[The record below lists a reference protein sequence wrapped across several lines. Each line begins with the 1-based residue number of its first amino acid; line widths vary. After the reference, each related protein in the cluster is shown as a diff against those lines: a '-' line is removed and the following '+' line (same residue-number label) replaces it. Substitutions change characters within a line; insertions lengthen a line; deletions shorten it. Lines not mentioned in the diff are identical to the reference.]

1 MWVWLFRFGYG
12 YVDDSIWEC
21 SCFDLFRFGCGDVVV
36 MIFSDGF
43 MVDSGCWM
51 VDEFVVLGL
60 WWMVDEFVADF
71 IDV

>member
-1 MWVWLFRFGYG
+1 MW
-12 YVDDSIWEC
+12 
-21 SCFDLFRFGCGDVVV
+21 LFRFGCGDVVV

>member
-1 MWVWLFRFGYG
+1 M
-12 YVDDSIWEC
+12 DDSIWEC
-21 SCFDLFRFGCGDVVV
+21 GCFDLFRFGCGDVVV

-60 WWMVDEFVADF
+60 WWVVDEFVADF